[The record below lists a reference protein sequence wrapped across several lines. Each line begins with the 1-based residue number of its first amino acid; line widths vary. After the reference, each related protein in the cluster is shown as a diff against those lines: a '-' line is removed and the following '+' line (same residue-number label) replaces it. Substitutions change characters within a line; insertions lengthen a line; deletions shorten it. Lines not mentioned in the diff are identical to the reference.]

1 MNKQNPYRKFQ
12 GQQDKIA
19 NLEKTNSRF
28 RRVYSEYNLMS
39 EELWN
44 LETTPGV
51 GVPDDFINS
60 VQLQTTFLED
70 EIEQWLDNTAD
81 EKLE

>member
-1 MNKQNPYRKFQ
+1 
-12 GQQDKIA
+12 
-19 NLEKTNSRF
+19 
-28 RRVYSEYNLMS
+28 MS

-44 LETTPGV
+44 METSPGV
-51 GVPDDFINS
+51 VVPDDFINS